1 MLITALMIVI
11 LIISIS
17 LHEVGH
23 AGAAYILGD
32 PTAKQQGRLSL
43 NPLVHLDI
51 VGSIIFPLLLWVTNA
66 GFLLGWAKPVPV
78 NPNYFRS
85 PRHGMMAVAI
95 AGPLVNLGLM
105 IIGWT
110 MMKVTVSTG
119 VGFQLLLS
127 LYLINA
133 VLMIFNL
140 IPIPPL
146 DGSRIVG
153 GLLPQSMASYWQRLD
168 PYGMPLIIIFII
180 MGGVDRV
187 LSYFIPVV
195 LKGVI

>member
-1 MLITALMIVI
+1 
-11 LIISIS
+11 
-17 LHEVGH
+17 
-23 AGAAYILGD
+23 
-32 PTAKQQGRLSL
+32 
-43 NPLVHLDI
+43 
-51 VGSIIFPLLLWVTNA
+51 
-66 GFLLGWAKPVPV
+66 
-78 NPNYFRS
+78 
-85 PRHGMMAVAI
+85 MMAVAI